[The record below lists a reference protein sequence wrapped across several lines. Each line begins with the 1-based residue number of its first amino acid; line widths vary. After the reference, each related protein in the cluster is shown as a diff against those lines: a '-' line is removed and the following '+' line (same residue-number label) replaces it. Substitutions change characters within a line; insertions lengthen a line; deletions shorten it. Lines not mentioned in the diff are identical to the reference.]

1 MSRSSETNPVA
12 GELAIRQPQVV
23 PVGRAAPS
31 RPRTSESRQ
40 DARQGCLIALK
51 ASGIIEQVTAMSS
64 LGAASILTAGT
75 AAQEAR
81 RNWLERLYPEQG

>member
-1 MSRSSETNPVA
+1 
-12 GELAIRQPQVV
+12 
-23 PVGRAAPS
+23 
-31 RPRTSESRQ
+31 
-40 DARQGCLIALK
+40 LK

-81 RNWLERLYPEQG
+81 RNWVERLYPKQG

>member
-1 MSRSSETNPVA
+1 MHDTATSYVLVDVA
-12 GELAIRQPQVV
+12 
-23 PVGRAAPS
+23 
-31 RPRTSESRQ
+31 
-40 DARQGCLIALK
+40 LIALK

-81 RNWLERLYPEQG
+81 RNWVERLYPKQG

>member
-1 MSRSSETNPVA
+1 VYLAHGKVDFFGEEAMARTGGA
-12 GELAIRQPQVV
+12 G
-23 PVGRAAPS
+23 
-31 RPRTSESRQ
+31 
-40 DARQGCLIALK
+40 ARHARYCHKLCSLLTYNSCLIALK

-81 RNWLERLYPEQG
+81 RNWVERLYPKQG